1 MPAKE
6 YYLPQRQL
14 ISQQDHALVPKANVP
29 RAKFFNRFSRKAT
42 YHAGYIY
49 PFMVQ
54 EVLPGDHLSYSIRP
68 FLRLSTTLFPIFDE
82 LRVDI
87 HVWFVPARILWV
99 NWVRMMGE
107 QDNPTDSI
115 AYTVP
120 QIVSP
125 ANGFAANDLF
135 DHMGIPPVGQITI
148 GETLPVNALPLR
160 AYNLIYNL
168 NYRDQNAMLSIA
180 QATDNGPD
188 NQANYVIRPRAKSHD
203 YFTSALPWA
212 QKFTAPTVPLLGTAP
227 ITGLGAQ
234 QGINTVNVAQNFV
247 ETGGGIV
254 SYGNFY
260 DASAQSG
267 GVANVGMRADGAMG
281 NPLVFADLTAATG
294 VNINQLRTAWLV
306 QEILEQDARG
316 GTRYQEKLEM
326 AFGVHNPDGR
336 FQRPEYMGGGQHP
349 VQITPIAQTAPTASE
364 PLGALGGA
372 GTATGASTAS
382 IAATEYGYVLGLLS
396 IKSELSYQQGLHK
409 LWSRQTRFDF
419 YHPLLDGLG
428 EQAILRKEI
437 YVSGDDQDDEI
448 VFGYIPR
455 WDELRQCYSDVAGLM
470 RSTTTGAIDQ
480 WHLAQEFAVT
490 PELGPTFLY
499 DTPPMTRVLAA
510 GEDDANKHLI
520 GLIEIERTAVR
531 PMSSYGTPAQLSRY

>member
-1 MPAKE
+1 MPSKE

-14 ISQQDHALVPKANVP
+14 ISQQDHAMVQKPNVP

-54 EVLPGDHLSYSIRP
+54 EVLPGDHLTYNIRP
-68 FLRLSTTLFPIFDE
+68 FLRLNTPLFPILDQ

-99 NWVRMMGE
+99 NFVRMMGE

-125 ANGFAANDLF
+125 ANGFAINDLY
-135 DHMGIPPVGQITI
+135 DHMGIPPVGQIVI
-148 GETLPVNALPLR
+148 GETIPVNALPLR

-168 NYRDQNAMLSIA
+168 NYRDQNAMLGIA
-180 QATDNGPD
+180 QLTDNGPD
-188 NQANYVIRPRAKSHD
+188 PQANYVIRPRAKSHD
-203 YFTSALPWA
+203 YFTGALPWA
-212 QKFTAPTVPLLGTAP
+212 QKFTAPTVPILGTAP
-227 ITGLGAQ
+227 ITGIGFQQAVLSGA
-234 QGINTVNVAQNFV
+234 GPAVNVNESASLPARAYATSVAGSAVGLFLEANPV
-247 ETGGGIV
+247 
-254 SYGNFY
+254 
-260 DASAQSG
+260 DAT
-267 GVANVGMRADGAMG
+267 R
-281 NPLVFADLTAATG
+281 PHLYADLTAATG
-294 VNINQLRTAWLV
+294 ININQLRTAWLV

-316 GTRYQEKLEM
+316 GTRYQEKLEI

-336 FQRPEYMGGGQHP
+336 FQRPEYMGGGQHEIQ
-349 VQITPIAQTAPTASE
+349 VTPIAQTAPTATE

-372 GTATGASTAS
+372 GTATGQSTAS
-382 IAATEYGYVLGLLS
+382 IAATEYGYVIGLLS

-437 YVSGDDQDDEI
+437 YVSGVEADDDT

-470 RSTTTGAIDQ
+470 RSTTAGSIDQ
-480 WHLAQEFAVT
+480 WHLAQEFGVT

-510 GEDDANKHLI
+510 GAEAANQHLI

-531 PMSSYGTPAQLSRY
+531 PMSTYGTPATLSRY